1 MTHLSP
7 KNTQQLPTNLCVAEG
22 ERTEIALNVRTD
34 DCLTNGASNV
44 VKLVQLHQPK
54 KPSGIIWVQ
63 FDCEDVGKKT
73 RQENRNL
80 YTQGIQN
87 TWTPIK
93 PITTQFLVG
102 RTKSAPI
109 VRKQFPLRPAAA
121 KTVHR
126 SQGDTQTQIVANFDT
141 KRAIPHIHYVALSRV
156 TTIEGLYITKLC
168 EDKITVDPKVIAE
181 MNELRNKRK
190 LELCFIPLYTI
201 DKSNI
206 KVCYLNARSLHKHID
221 DVRNDFNF
229 VSAEVAIFSETRF
242 SPFDEDERYT
252 IDSFRLFRN
261 DGDMSFHSS
270 GRPYGGTAIYTKGPL
285 IQGYPYSRNI
295 NGIEFSIAKIDS
307 NQDLTIIAVY
317 RSPRI
322 HVSRLCS
329 ALVDI
334 IAQDASQQNI
344 IIGDFNVD
352 WMIQTQR
359 QSLYD
364 VLVRDNGYQQLIST
378 YTTDNNTIIDLIFTN
393 ISDKINSGVLE
404 TYFSDHKAIWTS
416 LKTSK

>member
-7 KNTQQLPTNLCVAEG
+7 KNTKQLPRNLCVAEG
-22 ERTEIALNVRTD
+22 ERTKIALNVRTD
-34 DCLTNGASNV
+34 DGLTNGASNV

-54 KPSGIIWVQ
+54 KPSGMIWVQ
-63 FDCEDVGKKT
+63 FGCEDVGKKT

-80 YTQGIQN
+80 YIQGIQN

-93 PITTQFLVG
+93 PITMQFLVG
-102 RTKSAPI
+102 RTRSAQI
-109 VRKQFPLRPAAA
+109 VRKQFPLWPAAA

-126 SQGDTQTQIVANFDT
+126 SQGDTQTQIVANLDT

-156 TTIEGLYITKLC
+156 TTIEELYISKLC

-221 DVRNDFNF
+221 DVWNDFNF
-229 VSAEVAIFSETRF
+229 ISAEIAIFSETRF

-252 IDSFRLFRN
+252 IDSFQLFRN
-261 DGDMSFHSS
+261 DGDMNFHSS
-270 GRPYGGTAIYTKGPL
+270 GRPYGSTAIYTKVPL

-295 NGIEFSIAKIDS
+295 NGIEFTIAKIDS

-329 ALVDI
+329 ALIDI

-352 WMIQTQR
+352 
-359 QSLYD
+359 
-364 VLVRDNGYQQLIST
+364 
-378 YTTDNNTIIDLIFTN
+378 
-393 ISDKINSGVLE
+393 
-404 TYFSDHKAIWTS
+404 
-416 LKTSK
+416 

>member
-1 MTHLSP
+1 MAKDGVIGANSAELRDKILRQVTHLSP
-7 KNTQQLPTNLCVAEG
+7 KHTKQLPRNLCAAEG

-34 DCLTNGASNV
+34 DVLTNGASNV

-54 KPSGIIWVQ
+54 KPSGMIWVQ
-63 FDCEDVGKKT
+63 FDCEDAGKKT

-80 YTQGIQN
+80 YIQGIQN

-93 PITTQFLVG
+93 PKTTQFLIG
-102 RTKSAPI
+102 RTKSAQI

-126 SQGDTQTQIVANFDT
+126 SQGDTQNQIVANLDT

-156 TTIEGLYITKLC
+156 ATIEGLYITKLC

-206 KVCYLNARSLHKHID
+206 KVCYLNAHSLHKYMD

-229 VSAEVAIFSETRF
+229 ISAEIAIFSETRF
-242 SPFDEDERYT
+242 SLFDEDERYT
-252 IDSFRLFRN
+252 NDSFRLFQN
-261 DGDMSFHSS
+261 DGDMNFHSS
-270 GRPYGGTAIYTKGPL
+270 DRPYGCTAMYTKVPL

-295 NGIEFSIAKIDS
+295 NI
-307 NQDLTIIAVY
+307 
-317 RSPRI
+317 PR
-322 HVSRLCS
+322 
-329 ALVDI
+329 
-334 IAQDASQQNI
+334 
-344 IIGDFNVD
+344 
-352 WMIQTQR
+352 
-359 QSLYD
+359 
-364 VLVRDNGYQQLIST
+364 
-378 YTTDNNTIIDLIFTN
+378 
-393 ISDKINSGVLE
+393 
-404 TYFSDHKAIWTS
+404 
-416 LKTSK
+416 